1 MLHHKL
7 FPTNIFLIDNLL
19 SSEELSKIHNRVT
32 FEKEDTENWQSDY
45 LLHHNIYFKNF
56 AELVMIQNKKAL
68 KTLGYHFNSLE
79 ITDMWANILR
89 PRRNA
94 HSTQSLK

>member
-56 AELVMIQNKKAL
+56 A
-68 KTLGYHFNSLE
+68 
-79 ITDMWANILR
+79 
-89 PRRNA
+89 
-94 HSTQSLK
+94 